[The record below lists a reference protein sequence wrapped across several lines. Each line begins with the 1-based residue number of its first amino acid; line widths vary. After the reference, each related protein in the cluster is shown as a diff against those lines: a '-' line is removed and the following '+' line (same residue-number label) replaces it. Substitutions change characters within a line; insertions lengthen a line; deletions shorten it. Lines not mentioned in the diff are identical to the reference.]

1 MSLSMN
7 EKSTL
12 AVEVSHVSN
21 FGVWLLTVTFVHNNI
36 PVNKIDVFMVCI
48 MLFVETF
55 VRCLLLME
63 NL

>member
-21 FGVWLLTVTFVHNNI
+21 FGVWLLTHN
-36 PVNKIDVFMVCI
+36 KELFM
-48 MLFVETF
+48 LHG
-55 VRCLLLME
+55 LYPDKL
-63 NL
+63 N

>member
-1 MSLSMN
+1 MNNSLPLSSA
-7 EKSTL
+7 K
-12 AVEVSHVSN
+12 
-21 FGVWLLTVTFVHNNI
+21 VTFVHNNI